1 MAEEFVE
8 ANVFQVPDLVGAAN
22 QQQRQKKQD
31 ELRTLGYL
39 DRYQKKNGKYL
50 TAHQP
55 LVQERWNSVV
65 KAMDAV
71 AANDNIN
78 TRRALGE
85 AYTGYSKV
93 AGEAQFVAQEYAG
106 ERKYLSENANKL
118 AMSVADADA
127 QLQQLNNTAINEM
140 QLSELAT
147 NPMSLRLP
155 RAYQSS
161 IVGTVKQGQNL
172 ASLSRAKLNNE
183 WLATGKLD
191 RAAAERWADEWASQ
205 NYTKGQ
211 EDEMVAQVLVAD
223 NIKGRNGRLEI
234 GEFAQIQGM
243 PQEDKDRYVA
253 MYIDRAKQNFLD
265 NLPQTAK
272 VSGSGGSDGSSKL
285 KVGSVSFKS
294 LSPQER
300 KTLMPSYVEKDT
312 RRPSISSTLNP
323 SGIEGSTTKGKPVG
337 FKVANLKA
345 PLTIGDGSKAN
356 SFGFGPEGQLFVLA
370 SEKAVPELTP
380 QEAAG
385 WVEKSVKNLTEED
398 YAIAQGMK
406 MDADPTY
413 QNRWRK
419 GTEGDI
425 LRLKGSLGD
434 QEFYNTV
441 AELAGEDVAQT
452 LRLVDYKKYLE
463 QLEKNNGQVLNETQP
478 TENRKTLR
486 EEAGQAR
493 RAAMEEE
500 FLGGEQA
507 PIF

>member
-39 DRYQKKNGKYL
+39 DRYQKKNGRYL
-50 TAHQP
+50 SAHQP

-172 ASLSRAKLNNE
+172 ASLSRAKLSNE

-272 VSGSGGSDGSSKL
+272 VSGTGRGDGSSKF
-285 KVGSVSFKS
+285 KVGSVAIKS
-294 LSPQER
+294 LSQEER
-300 KTLMPSYVEKDT
+300 KKIMPSFKEDPGKSGSAMTGKD
-312 RRPSISSTLNP
+312 RK
-323 SGIEGSTTKGKPVG
+323 STTKGKDLS
-337 FKVANLKA
+337 FKVANLKS
-345 PLTIGDGSKAN
+345 PLTIGDGSRAN
-356 SFGFGPEGQLFVLA
+356 SFGFGPQGQLFVLA

-380 QEAAG
+380 QQVSRKVG
-385 WVEKSVKNLTEED
+385 KPVDKITEED
-398 YAIAQGMK
+398 YEIAQTMTMK
-406 MDADPTY
+406 QDPTY
-413 QNRWRK
+413 KNRWRK
-419 GTEGDI
+419 GTEGDL
-425 LRLKGSLGD
+425 LRLRGSLGN

-441 AELAGEDVAQT
+441 ARLAGEDVAQI
-452 LRLVDYKKYLE
+452 LYDVDYETYIKKLE
-463 QLEKNNGQVLNETQP
+463 DNNGQVVTDEVVEEVEERQQP
-478 TENRKTLR
+478 MFPRKLSDYR
-486 EEAGQAR
+486 PRFGSSR
-493 RAAMEEE
+493 NK
-500 FLGGEQA
+500 
-507 PIF
+507 

>member
-39 DRYQKKNGKYL
+39 DRYQKKNGRYL

-140 QLSELAT
+140 QLAELAT

-172 ASLSRAKLNNE
+172 ASLSRAKLSNE
-183 WLATGKLD
+183 WLTTGKLD
-191 RAAAERWADEWASQ
+191 RAAAERWADEWGSQ

-294 LSPQER
+294 LSPEER
-300 KTLMPSYVEKDT
+300 KTIIPSFKEDPGEASKPMMGKKG
-312 RRPSISSTLNP
+312 R
-323 SGIEGSTTKGKPVG
+323 GSTTKGKPVG
-337 FKVANLKA
+337 FAVASLKS

-380 QEAAG
+380 QEAARL
-385 WVEKSVKNLTEED
+385 VEKSVKDLTEDD

-406 MDADPTY
+406 MDADPTFR
-413 QNRWRK
+413 NRWRK

-434 QEFYNTV
+434 EEFYNTV
-441 AELAGEDVAQT
+441 ARLAGEKVAQT
-452 LRLVDYKKYLE
+452 LRFVDYENYIKRLE
-463 QLEKNNGQVLNETQP
+463 GNNGQVVQ
-478 TENRKTLR
+478 ENIV
-486 EEAGQAR
+486 
-493 RAAMEEE
+493 EEE
-500 FLGGEQA
+500 TEPTRSGTFFTDRYMRSGGL
-507 PIF
+507 

>member
-1 MAEEFVE
+1 MAEEFGE

-191 RAAAERWADEWASQ
+191 RAAAERWADE
-205 NYTKGQ
+205 
-211 EDEMVAQVLVAD
+211 
-223 NIKGRNGRLEI
+223 
-234 GEFAQIQGM
+234 
-243 PQEDKDRYVA
+243 
-253 MYIDRAKQNFLD
+253 
-265 NLPQTAK
+265 
-272 VSGSGGSDGSSKL
+272 
-285 KVGSVSFKS
+285 
-294 LSPQER
+294 
-300 KTLMPSYVEKDT
+300 
-312 RRPSISSTLNP
+312 
-323 SGIEGSTTKGKPVG
+323 
-337 FKVANLKA
+337 
-345 PLTIGDGSKAN
+345 
-356 SFGFGPEGQLFVLA
+356 
-370 SEKAVPELTP
+370 
-380 QEAAG
+380 
-385 WVEKSVKNLTEED
+385 
-398 YAIAQGMK
+398 
-406 MDADPTY
+406 
-413 QNRWRK
+413 
-419 GTEGDI
+419 
-425 LRLKGSLGD
+425 
-434 QEFYNTV
+434 
-441 AELAGEDVAQT
+441 
-452 LRLVDYKKYLE
+452 
-463 QLEKNNGQVLNETQP
+463 
-478 TENRKTLR
+478 
-486 EEAGQAR
+486 
-493 RAAMEEE
+493 
-500 FLGGEQA
+500 
-507 PIF
+507 

>member
-22 QQQRQKKQD
+22 QQQRQKKQE

-39 DRYQKKNGKYL
+39 DRYQKKNGRYL

-93 AGEAQFVAQEYAG
+93 AGEAQFVAQEYAS

-191 RAAAERWADEWASQ
+191 MRAAERWADEWASQ

-234 GEFAQIQGM
+234 GEFAQIQAM

-265 NLPQTAK
+265 NLPRTAK
-272 VSGSGGSDGSSKL
+272 VSGSGGSDSTPKVMGITQLFVGEDEVPIPVDPDTGKKKL
-285 KVGSVSFKS
+285 AKDPIGPDPAEGAEIVGVPGKQRSVRRDEKVIGKGT
-294 LSPQER
+294 PGEER
-300 KTLMPSYVEKDT
+300 SATQIGLANIKPIKDGLGGYIFGFG
-312 RRPSISSTLNP
+312 IS
-323 SGIEGSTTKGKPVG
+323 EDGKPVVYKSKKG
-337 FKVANLKA
+337 QVTDSFLTDSGIADQTAAERAASFNDAKIETSVSPAKREDLLALK
-345 PLTIGDGSKAN
+345 
-356 SFGFGPEGQLFVLA
+356 SFLGAEFDTLYRAMLR
-370 SEKAVPELTP
+370 S
-380 QEAAG
+380 AG
-385 WVEKSVKNLTEED
+385 VETMSDED
-398 YAIAQGMK
+398 YMK
-406 MDADPTY
+406 Y
-413 QNRWRK
+413 LN
-419 GTEGDI
+419 
-425 LRLKGSLGD
+425 
-434 QEFYNTV
+434 QEFP
-441 AELAGEDVAQT
+441 
-452 LRLVDYKKYLE
+452 K
-463 QLEKNNGQVLNETQP
+463 
-478 TENRKTLR
+478 
-486 EEAGQAR
+486 
-493 RAAMEEE
+493 
-500 FLGGEQA
+500 
-507 PIF
+507 